1 MINHKQQ
8 DIIIMLNEMKKR
20 KTKQTDSTNSEE
32 TRENANKQKIN
43 IFDT

>member
-1 MINHKQQ
+1 
-8 DIIIMLNEMKKR
+8 MLNEMKKR
-20 KTKQTDSTNSEE
+20 KTNQIDNSNNEE